1 MEEQW
6 DIPGLENLLTNE
18 WGIQLDLQEWINN
31 ADSVEDEE
39 ILAKA
44 IEAAKKN
51 YQAKEDLT
59 GRESFASFER
69 SVMLYSLDSHWREHL
84 AALDRLRQGI
94 HLRGYAQKDPKQEYR
109 REAFE
114 LYAELLDVIK
124 NDVIK
129 TVFTV
134 QIKNATELDEATETI
149 TEDLG
154 QVKDLQ
160 YKHQQIESDQPMPVA
175 QVEHEITP
183 VPVREG
189 PKIGRNDPCHCG
201 SGKKYKH
208 CHGKIA

>member
-1 MEEQW
+1 
-6 DIPGLENLLTNE
+6 
-18 WGIQLDLQEWINN
+18 
-31 ADSVEDEE
+31 
-39 ILAKA
+39 
-44 IEAAKKN
+44 
-51 YQAKEDLT
+51 
-59 GRESFASFER
+59 
-69 SVMLYSLDSHWREHL
+69 
-84 AALDRLRQGI
+84 
-94 HLRGYAQKDPKQEYR
+94 YR

-134 QIKNATELDEATETI
+134 QIKNATELDQATETI

-160 YKHQQIESDQPMPVA
+160 FKHHHIESGETIPVE
-175 QVEHEITP
+175 QVEHEITVAP
-183 VPVREG
+183 LREG
-189 PKIGRNDPCHCG
+189 PKTGRNDPCHCG